1 MPPSLT
7 QIAHISKI
15 SAPLQKSNS
24 VCVHMKILVAED
36 DVPLAEFLS
45 QRLQH
50 EQFAVQ
56 IAATAPQ
63 AHRLAA
69 DQPFDLVLLD
79 LNLEGTGGLEV
90 LRNIRARRPD
100 LPVMLMT
107 GSAALEDRIRALDA
121 GADDYV

>member
-36 DVPLAEFLS
+36 DVPLAEFLN
-45 QRLQH
+45 QRLQQ
-50 EQFAVQ
+50 EQFIVQ
-56 IAATAPQ
+56 IAASGGEAQ
-63 AHRLAA
+63 QLAIE
-69 DQPFDLVLLD
+69 QHFDLVLLD
-79 LNLEGTGGLEV
+79 LNLEGAMGLDV
-90 LRNIRARRPD
+90 LRNIRTRKPD

-107 GSAALEDRIRALDA
+107 GTGVLE
-121 GADDYV
+121 